1 MGRRNAIEIEPCQ
14 QRVGC
19 QCRCRARSRPPLE
32 RLGDQL
38 WRTPSTAARDNAE
51 PGRISHLRANFLH
64 SHFAP
69 ARSRW
74 PAGSS
79 LVRCGTPRRTMLTA
93 WHALARDRTF
103 LNGAGDPT
111 YAERPI
117 AGSSRFKWGLTRPG
131 SHVRAHT
138 SRLTGQGSHV
148 RAHRSGLTGQGS
160 QVRAHR
166 SGRTHTSGRTS
177 QGASAT
183 PGSPGA

>member
-117 AGSSRFKWGLTRPG
+117 AGSSRFKWGLTRQG
-131 SHVRAHT
+131 SHVQAHT
-138 SRLTGQGSHV
+138 SR
-148 RAHRSGLTGQGS
+148 LTGQGS